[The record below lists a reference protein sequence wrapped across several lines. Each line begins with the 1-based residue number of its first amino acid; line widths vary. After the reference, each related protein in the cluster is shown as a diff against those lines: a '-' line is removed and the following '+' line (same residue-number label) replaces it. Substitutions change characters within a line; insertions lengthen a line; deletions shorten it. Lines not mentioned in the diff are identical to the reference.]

1 MKIEVLVK
9 RKVLILIAVVSA
21 FTLAGCSQVNT
32 AAKVGKKEITTK
44 EIQTTINQI
53 LNERRG
59 FDFSQA
65 NLPTGAKLNVSVLQ
79 FHLYSALFD
88 AISVGAKLPVT
99 DGDLAKERAAIIA
112 QVGGE
117 DKLHYALANAS
128 VSYEDFPRYLRSVV
142 IVAKLKAA
150 LAASGDTSTDGS
162 GLQKVIIAAGQ
173 HEGVEVNPR
182 YGSWNSTSGTVDAPT
197 PNSAVAQA
205 K

>member
-1 MKIEVLVK
+1 MK

-88 AISVGAKLPVT
+88 AISIGAKLPVT

-117 DKLHYALANAS
+117 DKLPAALANAS
-128 VSYEDFPRYLRSVV
+128 IAMEDFPRYLRSVV
-142 IVAKLKAA
+142 IVAKLKEA
-150 LAASGDTSTDGS
+150 LVASGDKSTDGS
-162 GLQKVIIAAGQ
+162 GLQNLIVAAGKQ
-173 HEGVEVNPR
+173 EGVSVNPR
-182 YGSWNSTSGTVDAPT
+182 YGAWNPSAATIDLAPA
-197 PNSAVAQA
+197 NSAVTQL